1 MLLTCEQSKRGSRM
15 KMTSRAALA
24 GVLLFAVVAPRI
36 WAQADTEAKKQEQS
50 ASVAKDEPV
59 KNDADGARQAVQI
72 DTTGIHVGGEEPV
85 DIRFPNMHGHSS
97 FLGPLLPI
105 ISVLAVFGAPV
116 AVVALFVFLRH
127 RRNRM
132 LHETLRAM
140 VEKGVP
146 IPPEL
151 IARGGLASTAL
162 SEVRPGYRDLRW
174 GLVLVALGGGL
185 FIVAGK
191 FAFIPLFIGAALIA
205 VWAIG
210 TITDKRKKTTVQ

>member
-1 MLLTCEQSKRGSRM
+1 M
-15 KMTSRAALA
+15 KMTSRVALA
-24 GVLLFAVVAPRI
+24 GVLLLTATGVPL
-36 WAQADTEAKKQEQS
+36 WAQSDAETKNQEQ
-50 ASVAKDEPV
+50 AVPVAKNEPAAS
-59 KNDADGARQAVQI
+59 DSAVRI
-72 DTTGIHVGGEEPV
+72 DNTGIHVGGEEPV
-85 DIRFPNMHGHSS
+85 DIKLPDMQGHSG

-105 ISVLAVFGAPV
+105 ISVLTVFGAPV

-151 IARGGLASTAL
+151 IARGGMAPAVIG
-162 SEVRPGYRDLRW
+162 EVRPGYRDLRW

-191 FAFIPLFIGAALIA
+191 FAFIPLFIGVALIA

-210 TITDKRKKTTVQ
+210 MVADKRKKPMIQ